1 MRVKKGFPSAGDVV
15 ACTVKSVSSYA
26 AFASLD
32 EYDNLEGLIHIS
44 EISTKWVKN
53 IRDHVKEGRK
63 NVCKVL
69 SVDSRKGH
77 INLSL
82 RRITSAQEKTKLE
95 EVSQANKAEKLLEM
109 VAKEKGIDLE
119 KALDIIASP
128 LETQYGALYYALEDS
143 VDKGETVFTDVGIS
157 ADWAKALVEVA
168 KRNII
173 PPTVT
178 ISGVLTLS
186 SEKPTGLEDIKKALL
201 EAEKATKENES
212 QGEVV
217 VIAAPRYRIKITAP
231 DYKVAESTLKQAYE
245 KAINIVTKAGG
256 SGAFQ
261 RK

>member
-1 MRVKKGFPSAGDVV
+1 MRVKKGYPSSGDIV

-26 AFASLD
+26 AFAALD
-32 EYDNLEGLIHIS
+32 EYDNQEGMIHIS
-44 EISTKWVKN
+44 EVSTKWVKN

-69 SVDSRKGH
+69 SVDQRKGH

-109 VAKEKGIDLE
+109 VAKEMGVELNIAIETIATPLE
-119 KALDIIASP
+119 K
-128 LETQYGALYYALEDS
+128 QYGAFYYALEDS
-143 VDKGETVFTDVGIS
+143 VDKGEKVFTDEGIS

-168 KRNII
+168 KKNIV

-178 ISGVLTLS
+178 ISGILTLS

-201 EAEKATKENES
+201 EAEKATKEKET

-231 DYKVAESTLKQAYE
+231 DYKVAESMLKQASE
-245 KAINIVTKAGG
+245 TAISIVTKAGG